1 MVRLKMAKKK
11 QIELTIEEKLQNAL
25 VPKEEQPYKI
35 PNNWCWVRLGN
46 ITQIKGGKRIP
57 KGTSL
62 LKENTGY
69 KYIRVTDM
77 KNGTVLNDDIHYISK
92 DIYNKISNYTISKN
106 DIYITCAGTI
116 GRVGIIPVEFD
127 GANLTENADK
137 IIIKHINKNLLVKV
151 LSSYIVQKQIQ
162 EVITTGCQPKLAIKK
177 IEQLK
182 IPLPPI
188 NEQQRIVERIES
200 LFVKLDRAKEL
211 IENTLAQFEQNKMAI
226 LHKAF
231 IGELTAKWRK
241 ENNID
246 LSSWEN
252 GILMDF
258 CKINPKKINT
268 KEFDDDMI
276 VSFIPMP
283 CVSDIWGKIVKKELR
298 KLGEVKKGYTNFF
311 EGDVLFAKI
320 TPCMENGKSAIVDK
334 LENDIGFGSTEFY
347 VLRCDEN
354 KLNNKYLHY
363 FVRQKTFRDE
373 AKGEMTGAVGQQ
385 RVPKTF
391 LENYK
396 MKVPTI
402 KEQQEIVNILDNLLA
417 KYNKI
422 KNLEQQLEKIE
433 LLKKAIL
440 AKAFRGELGTNNP
453 DEESAENLLKEI
465 LAEK

>member
-1 MVRLKMAKKK
+1 MAKKK

-25 VPKEEQPYKI
+25 VLKEEQPYKI
-35 PNNWCWVRLGN
+35 PSNWCWTYIHN
-46 ITQIKGGKRIP
+46 IAIVVTGKTPSKKNKEYYGGKFPFFKPADLDAGRNMQYATEYLSEKGKSISVIIP
-57 KGTSL
+57 EKA
-62 LKENTGY
+62 TG
-69 KYIRVTDM
+69 ICC
-77 KNGTVLNDDIHYISK
+77 I
-92 DIYNKISNYTISKN
+92 
-106 DIYITCAGTI
+106 GTI
-116 GRVGIIPVEFD
+116 GKCGYFLVEGTTNQQINTVISKINPLYSYYFFNTNSFVRELIFKASATTIAIVNKSKLESCLFPV
-127 GANLTENADK
+127 A
-137 IIIKHINKNLLVKV
+137 
-151 LSSYIVQKQIQ
+151 
-162 EVITTGCQPKLAIKK
+162 
-177 IEQLK
+177 
-182 IPLPPI
+182 PL
-188 NEQQRIVERIES
+188 NEQQRIVNIIES
-200 LFVKLDRAKEL
+200 LFAKLDRAKEL

-231 IGELTAKWRK
+231 TGELTAKWRK

-298 KLGEVKKGYTNFF
+298 KLGEVKKGYTNFC

-402 KEQQEIVNILDNLLA
+402 EEQQEIVNILDKLLA

>member
-1 MVRLKMAKKK
+1 M
-11 QIELTIEEKLQNAL
+11 
-25 VPKEEQPYKI
+25 KEFSSILWQE
-35 PNNWCWVRLGN
+35 
-46 ITQIKGGKRIP
+46 
-57 KGTSL
+57 
-62 LKENTGY
+62 
-69 KYIRVTDM
+69 KYIKDLCIVVKDKYDP
-77 KNGTVLNDDIHYISK
+77 KNNDTNEKIYIGLENMMT
-92 DIYNKISNYTISKN
+92 NKGIISKN
-106 DIYITCAGTI
+106 
-116 GRVGIIPVEFD
+116 
-127 GANLTENADK
+127 N
-137 IIIKHINKNLLVKV
+137 
-151 LSSYIVQKQIQ
+151 S
-162 EVITTGCQPKLAIKK
+162 
-177 IEQLK
+177 LK
-182 IPLPPI
+182 IKSVKTKFEKYDLLYGRLRPYLNKHDVVTFEGICSTDILVFRFKNKITAKYINYYFDTVDFIKYVVKNSNGINLPRVSAKEIGLYKIKLPPI
-188 NEQQRIVERIES
+188 NEQQRIVNIIES

-231 IGELTAKWRK
+231 TGELTAKWRK

-402 KEQQEIVNILDNLLA
+402 EEQQEIVNILDKLLA

>member
-1 MVRLKMAKKK
+1 MAKKK

-35 PNNWCWVRLGN
+35 PSNWCWTYIHN
-46 ITQIKGGKRIP
+46 IAIVVTGKTPSKKNKEYYGGKFPFFKPADLDAGRNMQYATEYLSEKGKSISVIIP
-57 KGTSL
+57 EKA
-62 LKENTGY
+62 TG
-69 KYIRVTDM
+69 ICC
-77 KNGTVLNDDIHYISK
+77 I
-92 DIYNKISNYTISKN
+92 
-106 DIYITCAGTI
+106 GTI
-116 GRVGIIPVEFD
+116 GKCGYFLVEGTTNQQINTVISKINPLYSYYFFNTNSFVRELISKASATTIAIVNKSKLESCLFPV
-127 GANLTENADK
+127 A
-137 IIIKHINKNLLVKV
+137 
-151 LSSYIVQKQIQ
+151 
-162 EVITTGCQPKLAIKK
+162 
-177 IEQLK
+177 
-182 IPLPPI
+182 PL
-188 NEQQRIVERIES
+188 NEQQRIVNRIES

-231 IGELTAKWRK
+231 TGELTAKWRK

-298 KLGEVKKGYTNFF
+298 KLGEVKKGYTNFC

-396 MKVPTI
+396 MKLPTI
-402 KEQQEIVNILDNLLA
+402 EEQQEIVNILDKLLA

>member
-1 MVRLKMAKKK
+1 MAKKK
-11 QIELTIEEKLQNAL
+11 QIELTIEEKLKNAL

-35 PNNWCWVRLGN
+35 PSNWCWVRLESIN
-46 ITQIKGGKRIP
+46 KYKSETLNPKNAMEKMFELYSVPSFDNKYPEILIGKDI
-57 KGTSL
+57 GS
-62 LKENTGY
+62 N
-69 KYIRVTDM
+69 KYIV
-77 KNGTVLNDDIHYISK
+77 K
-92 DIYNKISNYTISKN
+92 KN
-106 DIYITCAGTI
+106 DILLCKINPRI
-116 GRVGIIPVEFD
+116 NRVWQVYQHTNFGQICSSEWIVIRNEILNKSFLRYYFTSEYFRNRLCENVS
-127 GANLTENADK
+127 GVGGSLTRAK
-137 IIIKHINKNLLVKV
+137 
-151 LSSYIVQKQIQ
+151 
-162 EVITTGCQPKLAIKK
+162 PKLV
-177 IEQLK
+177 QLYEV
-182 IPLPPI
+182 PLSPI
-188 NEQQRIVERIES
+188 NEQQRIVNIIES
-200 LFVKLDRAKEL
+200 LFAKLDRAKEL

-231 IGELTAKWRK
+231 TGELTAKWRK

-298 KLGEVKKGYTNFF
+298 KLGEVKKGYTNFC

-396 MKVPTI
+396 MKLPTI
-402 KEQQEIVNILDNLLA
+402 EEQQEIVNILDKLLA

>member
-1 MVRLKMAKKK
+1 MITLFYTKIHNEFFIFLGVALHYTIHHIENGYAFKKIDYKKEGIPLVRISN
-11 QIELTIEEKLQNAL
+11 IENGIVNINECIYVNKLEKNEEKYVIEKGDLLIAL
-25 VPKEEQPYKI
+25 SGATTGKNGVYYLDEIAYLNQRI
-35 PNNWCWVRLGN
+35 GN
-46 ITQIKGGKRIP
+46 IKIKN
-57 KGTSL
+57 
-62 LKENTGY
+62 KE
-69 KYIRVTDM
+69 K
-77 KNGTVLNDDIHYISK
+77 VLNEYRNYYIALKNEDILNLAYGGAQPNISPK
-92 DIYNKISNYTISKN
+92 VIEFIS
-106 DIYITCAGTI
+106 
-116 GRVGIIPVEFD
+116 
-127 GANLTENADK
+127 
-137 IIIKHINKNLLVKV
+137 
-151 LSSYIVQKQIQ
+151 
-162 EVITTGCQPKLAIKK
+162 
-177 IEQLK
+177 

-188 NEQQRIVERIES
+188 KEQQRIVNRIES
-200 LFVKLDRAKEL
+200 LFAKLDRAKEL

-231 IGELTAKWRK
+231 TGELTVKWRK

-283 CVSDIWGKIVKKELR
+283 CVSDIWGKIIKKELR
-298 KLGEVKKGYTNFF
+298 KLGEVKKGYTNFC

-402 KEQQEIVNILDNLLA
+402 EEQQEIVNILDNLLA

>member
-1 MVRLKMAKKK
+1 MAKKK

-25 VPKEEQPYKI
+25 VLKEEQPYKI

-188 NEQQRIVERIES
+188 NEQQRIVERIEF

-283 CVSDIWGKIVKKELR
+283 CVSDIWGKIIKKELR
-298 KLGEVKKGYTNFF
+298 KLGEVKKGYTNFC

-402 KEQQEIVNILDNLLA
+402 EEQQEIVNILDKLLA

>member
-1 MVRLKMAKKK
+1 MAKKK

-25 VPKEEQPYKI
+25 VPKEEQLYKI

-200 LFVKLDRAKEL
+200 LFAKLDRAKEL

-231 IGELTAKWRK
+231 TGELTAKWRK

-246 LSSWEN
+246 LSSWQDYQLKDICE
-252 GILMDF
+252 
-258 CKINPKKINT
+258 KITDGTHNSPINT
-268 KEFDDDMI
+268 DLGDYMYITAKNIKEEGIDLSKI
-276 VSFIPMP
+276 TYVS
-283 CVSDIWGKIVKKELR
+283 SDIHEKIYARCNVE
-298 KLGEVKKGYTNFF
+298 F
-311 EGDVLFAKI
+311 GDVLYIKDGATTGIATINTIKEQFSLLSSVA
-320 TPCMENGKSAIVDK
+320 
-334 LENDIGFGSTEFY
+334 
-347 VLRCDEN
+347 VLKPKKN
-354 KLNNKYLHY
+354 KLLAKYLVY
-363 FVRQKTFRDE
+363 KLNSNEVRNMMINNMSGVAITRLTLTKIKQ
-373 AKGEMTGAVGQQ
+373 A
-385 RVPKTF
+385 
-391 LENYK
+391 K
-396 MKVPTI
+396 MKFPTI
-402 KEQQEIVNILDNLLA
+402 EEQQEIVNILDKLLA